1 MKEGRMVRTLHSYSK
16 DTIGEYD
23 WFKPEPKYDEIEVQP
38 AFAGVCRSDI
48 GSYARWENMPYTDAE
63 NPNGRLGGFGHEC
76 VGTVT
81 KIGSKVT
88 NVKVGDYVATW
99 GDPAYALYYNVKAT
113 DIAIV
118 PSLDYKYILQP
129 VACAINIA
137 MKTLDMRNKLDYNG
151 SVENKNGDVL
161 LIGTGFMS
169 IIIGQYFNWRGVP
182 YVVVGSSNKEE
193 WEKLG
198 KNVIPIENMM
208 RARRKFSTCID
219 LSSKAATWN
228 KFPELIHPEGLICY
242 AATPSEPITTNF
254 FEACWNCFNFIMPS
268 PRNLNFNEVMQ
279 ATADL
284 VTKNIID
291 PSFIWT
297 KGYDRHDMNS
307 VKEAFEDGKNRKS
320 GYVRGYLK
328 F

>member
-1 MKEGRMVRTLHSYSK
+1 MQTKLLHSYSA
-16 DTIGEYD
+16 DTIGEYN
-23 WFKPEPKYDEIEVQP
+23 WEKPEPRYDEIEVKT
-38 AFAGVCRSDI
+38 AFCGVCRSDI
-48 GSYARWENMPYTDAE
+48 GSYARWENMPYTDAD
-63 NPNGRLGGFGHEC
+63 NPNGKLGGFGHEGL
-76 VGTVT
+76 GTVT

-113 DIAIV
+113 DIAII
-118 PSLDYKYILQP
+118 PSLEFKYILQP

-137 MKTLDMRNKLDYNG
+137 IKTLNMRNKLGFNG
-151 SVENKNGDVL
+151 SIENRNGDVL

-169 IIIGQYFNWRGVP
+169 IIIGQYFNWRAIP
-182 YVVVGSSNKEE
+182 YTVVGSSNKEE
-193 WEKLG
+193 WQKLG
-198 KNVIPIENMM
+198 KNVVPIENMM
-208 RARRKFSTCID
+208 RSRRKFSTCID
-219 LSSKAATWN
+219 LSSKASTWN
-228 KFPELIHPEGLICY
+228 KFPDLIHTEGLICY

-268 PRNLNFNEVMQ
+268 PRNLDFSDMMQ
-279 ATADL
+279 QTADL
-284 VTKNIID
+284 VASNVID

-297 KGYDRHDMNS
+297 KEYDRHDMDS
-307 VKEAFEDGKNRKS
+307 VKEAFEDGKNRKP